1 MKQFTADKNEDGMRL
16 SRFVESVTVG
26 LPSSVMY
33 KSFRNKRIK
42 INGKKADASYRLVLG
57 DVIELYINDC
67 YFKKDKPSKSIHTLQ
82 NTSLVDFKTEYQD
95 ENIAVL
101 YKPGGVLSHADSA
114 TSPNL
119 LSAFTHSL
127 VESGEFV
134 PSMETTFQPAIC
146 NRLDKGTEGLI
157 LAAKN
162 AITLRDSNDIIR
174 QNLLRKAYLC
184 ICTGIPR
191 DGVFHAFHTRDH
203 STHSVTIHA
212 NEVPYSKPITTE
224 IKVLDS
230 FKTFSLCEVILHTGR
245 THQIRAHLDFLGA
258 PILGDRKYGRVH
270 INKATGFSSQALC
283 AHSLTFLHDIP
294 KENHLFYLR
303 DKTFSA
309 QNSQLPVLW
318 KKLCANSL

>member
-1 MKQFTADKNEDGMRL
+1 MKQFTADKNENGMRL
-16 SRFVESVTVG
+16 SRFVESVTTG

-67 YFKKDKPSKSIHTLQ
+67 YFPKVTSTKYIYTSQ
-82 NTSLVDFKTEYQD
+82 NTSHVDFKTEYED

-101 YKPGGVLSHADSA
+101 YKPSGVLSHADSA

-119 LSAFTHSL
+119 LSAFTQHL
-127 VESGEFV
+127 VENGEFV
-134 PSMETTFQPAIC
+134 PCMETTFQPALC

-162 AITLRDSNDIIR
+162 AAALRDTNDIIR

-184 ICTGIPR
+184 ICTATPR
-191 DGVFHAFHTRDH
+191 DGIFHAFHIRDR

-212 NEVPYSKPITTE
+212 NELPYSKPITTE

-230 FKTFSLCEVILHTGR
+230 FKTFSLCEVVLHTGR

-258 PILGDRKYGRVH
+258 PILGDRKYGRAN

-294 KENHLFYLR
+294 KENHLSYLCG
-303 DKTFSA
+303 KTFSA
-309 QNSQLPVLW
+309 QNAQIPLLW
-318 KKLCANSL
+318 KRLCANSL